1 MRGQRFAVEIPPMPV
16 MVDVGPGRGR
26 GYVQITDHY
35 PEPGQLVM
43 GAALDARRQA
53 AVSAAFD
60 DLAQNPDHSTV
71 GWWLYTAFPI
81 SHVGEGHRAQ
91 LCGNYADAIDQ
102 LGEILRREP
111 LSYWAVL
118 ELGGGGPEVRRD
130 QVLASGQAT
139 VGTTYLVR
147 DTGRGRRF
155 QPLVGFELPGTSYA
169 NVDQLNTQIVAFAR
183 AIVAATGAD
192 SRLVPASSSA
202 ADVKAMHDQLAG
214 YPGGGQNAAV
224 VDGHDKIKAAGALG
238 AFWYDEVAPFLT
250 EWQGFEQKHSHWYD
264 VTTQLATGSEVY
276 QSWQSRL
283 NALRKKAVALGVK
296 PPSDQTDIPR
306 PPGMFAELG
315 DLGKKLLIG
324 ASVIGGI
331 VIVAEV
337 VKR

>member
-1 MRGQRFAVEIPPMPV
+1 MPV

-155 QPLVGFELPGTSYA
+155 QPLVAGR
-169 NVDQLNTQIVAFAR
+169 AR
-183 AIVAATGAD
+183 ARVAGDFHTIPDREAGWQMLT
-192 SRLVPASSSA
+192 
-202 ADVKAMHDQLAG
+202 KAMADLQADFAAAG
-214 YPGGGQNAAV
+214 VATSHNTAYRLYWDLPLHGAGAQMAQWKVFADAQEQGRKDEGPGSWQVQYVTAGPGGPDSAWRKEWDEYALWLTRIADLRKLARAAGIALRTPEPPAPDDLPSTLSIKDIPDALANAA
-224 VDGHDKIKAAGALG
+224 
-238 AFWYDEVAPFLT
+238 
-250 EWQGFEQKHSHWYD
+250 
-264 VTTQLATGSEVY
+264 
-276 QSWQSRL
+276 
-283 NALRKKAVALGVK
+283 RKV
-296 PPSDQTDIPR
+296 
-306 PPGMFAELG
+306 G
-315 DLGKKLLIG
+315 DYGKEILIG
-324 ASVIGGI
+324 AGVVGAALL
-331 VIVAEV
+331 VAV
-337 VKR
+337 AAKG